1 MHGSDMK
8 HNLLIIIFISLLL
21 LPLADRIFHFLPSL
35 PSTENREFALQ
46 PTLKDL
52 VDPVLFTKKFD
63 AYWSDN
69 FGGRN
74 YLIRANSWLWVKTLH
89 QSPVQY
95 VVFGKDNFLFYKS
108 EVKND
113 GPSLNDYQGLAPL
126 SQIEIDQITNSIKTV
141 NEYLASRGVKLI
153 IVVAPNKHTIYPELL
168 PSSYKRVSNTAR
180 FDQLLN
186 ALPPDLDILDLRPT
200 LTAGKSVYPTYYT
213 TDSHWNNFGAY
224 LASRE
229 IINSLHDKML
239 KPRELA
245 EYKLVATPSLGMGD
259 LASMLSARNM
269 LPDYQLDLNPL
280 YPVSV
285 EDNGFNYKNG
295 KYSGHIWTQP
305 NAALP
310 RLLLFGDSFRESLT
324 PFLTPYFS
332 TSYVMGFS
340 AGHQLD
346 FDLIDLSKPDI
357 VIWEVA
363 ERYLTHLIQ
372 NSL

>member
-1 MHGSDMK
+1 MK

-74 YLIRANSWLWVKTLH
+74 YLIRANSWLWVKTFH

-113 GPSLNDYQGLAPL
+113 GPSLNDYQGLSPL
-126 SQIEIDQITNSIKTV
+126 SQAEIDQLIASLTTV
-141 NEYLASRGVKLI
+141 KDYLSSRGIKLI
-153 IVVAPNKHTIYPELL
+153 VVVAPNKHTIYPELL
-168 PSSYKRVSNTAR
+168 PASYKRVSDTTR
-180 FDQLLN
+180 LDQLLQ
-186 ALPPDLDILDLRPT
+186 ALPPNINILDLRSALIT
-200 LTAGKSVYPTYYT
+200 GKSIYPTYYA

-224 LASRE
+224 IASNE
-229 IINSLHDKML
+229 IIKSLHNSLL
-239 KPRELA
+239 IPRELTDYQVIA
-245 EYKLVATPSLGMGD
+245 SPSLGIGD
-259 LASMLSARNM
+259 LATMLSARNM
-269 LPDYQLDLNPL
+269 LPDYQIDLNPL
-280 YPVSV
+280 DLVSV

-305 NAALP
+305 NDALP
-310 RLLLFGDSFRESLT
+310 RLLFFGDSFRESLT
-324 PFLTPYFS
+324 PFLVSNFS
-332 TSYVMGFS
+332 TSYVMGYS
-340 AGHQLD
+340 KNYEVDYDLLD
-346 FDLIDLSKPDI
+346 VAKPDV

-363 ERYLTHLIQ
+363 ERYLIRLIQ
-372 NSL
+372 NSP